1 MTQTEMQEFFEWAT
15 ENLRGFEV
23 QDCDESDH
31 YYLNDVFIGGYAG
44 DRRQLFIKQN
54 DELAK
59 ALRMM
64 DAANAQ

>member
-1 MTQTEMQEFFEWAT
+1 MTQSEMKNFFDWA
-15 ENLRGFEV
+15 EKNLRGFQA
-23 QDCDESDH
+23 QDCDESEH
-31 YYLNDVFIGGYAG
+31 YYLNDECIGGYAG
-44 DRRQLFIKQN
+44 DRRELFIKHN